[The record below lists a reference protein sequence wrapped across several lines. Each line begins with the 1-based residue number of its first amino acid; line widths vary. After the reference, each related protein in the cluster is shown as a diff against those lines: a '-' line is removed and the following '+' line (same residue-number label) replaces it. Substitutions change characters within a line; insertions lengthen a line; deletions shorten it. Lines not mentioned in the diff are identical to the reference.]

1 MRYTTS
7 PKGTDLLQERWW
19 KGSAILCGTTVVGLG
34 TMGIAKHT
42 DSRGNGQRPMAESRD
57 PDSSRWPALI
67 PGRGEHEDCV
77 ETAWP
82 FAALGGG
89 RGGIL
94 DVEAR
99 VGGKV
104 DYTGG
109 SSVLDMLQFQEQ
121 NHLLHRVIHS
131 ARTVQSDFL
140 SWQVQF

>member
-34 TMGIAKHT
+34 TAGIAKHT

-57 PDSSRWPALI
+57 PDSSRWPALMA
-67 PGRGEHEDCV
+67 GRGEHEDCV

-89 RGGIL
+89 GEVSSMSKLEWEERLITQ
-94 DVEAR
+94 
-99 VGGKV
+99 V
-104 DYTGG
+104 DHPCWTCCNFKSRII
-109 SSVLDMLQFQEQ
+109 SSTE
-121 NHLLHRVIHS
+121 
-131 ARTVQSDFL
+131 
-140 SWQVQF
+140 